1 MISGPSAYTST
12 AGAVGGAGGRDGD
25 LAEDRGPAD
34 ASLLDAVADLRRDV
48 AATRFPL
55 PLPRVAEAQDLRR
68 RLLEQLDDHLLPRL
82 RELSAPAVVVV
93 AGSTGAGKSTLV
105 NSLLRGEVSPA
116 GVLRPTTREPV
127 LVHNPADTELLATHP
142 LLEIMRV
149 VADAAVPRGLVLID
163 APDLDSLLESNRV
176 TAHRL
181 LEAADLWLFLTTA
194 ARYGDALPWDVL
206 ERAAK
211 RGTSIAMVLNRVP
224 EEARNAV
231 RTDLLGRLRARGL
244 SAVPLF
250 LIADRGP
257 HTGPLDE
264 ASVAPVRRWLTM
276 VAGADRARSVIQ
288 RTQRGSLKAL
298 QPWVE
303 ELAEAVQAQV
313 DARAKLADAVAQ
325 ALVEPAE
332 RVAATMDR
340 GGVAAGPVRARWVGL
355 AGAGGPL
362 SGRITTRRQ
371 RAARVAALAELAD
384 DLRASAVVAL
394 RNARRQGELTL
405 VESLRSGRL
414 PGSAAVVAAL
424 TAPDEAVDASGA
436 TPDDAAGTP
445 AEAPDARYGLPDPA
459 PTPEESVEAWLR
471 TAPAKVV
478 AVRDSADKTDARGI
492 DRLLK
497 GVGEEG
503 AGTLAALAAAG
514 LGAADAAFTRNVGAR
529 TSRIVVEQLR
539 ADLAGRVARQV
550 GAAAERA
557 HALLASPDLV
567 DDAAATLR
575 LRLAVLKGL
584 R

>member
-1 MISGPSAYTST
+1 MISGSSAHAST
-12 AGAVGGAGGRDGD
+12 ADAVTGVGGRDGD
-25 LAEDRGPAD
+25 PAEEQRGPAD
-34 ASLLDAVADLRRDV
+34 ANLLDAVADLRRDV

-55 PLPRVAEAQDLRR
+55 PLPRVAEAEDLRR

-127 LVHNPADTELLATHP
+127 LVHHPADTELLESHP

-149 VADAAVPRGLVLID
+149 VADPAVPRGLVLID

-206 ERAAK
+206 ERAAA

-224 EEARNAV
+224 PEARTAV
-231 RTDLLGRLRARGL
+231 RTDLLGRLRERGL

-264 ASVAPVRRWLTM
+264 PSVAPVRRWLTM

-313 DARAKLADAVAQ
+313 DARATLADAVAQ
-325 ALVEPAE
+325 ALVDPAE
-332 RVAATMDR
+332 RATAALDR
-340 GGVAAGPVRARWVGL
+340 GGVAAGPVRARWAGL

-362 SGRITTRRQ
+362 SGRITSRRQ
-371 RAARVAALAELAD
+371 RSARVAALAALAEE
-384 DLRASAVVAL
+384 LRASAVVAL
-394 RNARRQGELTL
+394 RNARRQGEQTL
-405 VESLRSGRL
+405 VESLRAGRL

-424 TAPDEAVDASGA
+424 TAPVEGAAPEDAGV
-436 TPDDAAGTP
+436 AAGT
-445 AEAPDARYGLPDPA
+445 ADVAPDARYPHPDPA
-459 PTPEESVEAWLR
+459 PSPEESADAWLR
-471 TAPAKVV
+471 TAPAKVA
-478 AVRDSADKTDARGI
+478 AVRETVDKGDARGI

-514 LGAADAAFTRNVGAR
+514 LGAADVAFTRNVGAR
-529 TSRIVVEQLR
+529 SSRLVVEQLR
-539 ADLAGRVARQV
+539 ADLAARVSQQV
-550 GAAAERA
+550 GAAAEKA
-557 HALLASPDLV
+557 YGVLASPDLV